1 ARRVR
6 PRVGRVGREEDH
18 SAPVGNGRGD
28 PRGRRRA
35 RDPRDLPVSEQT
47 IRDAMVPEPMTLGVD
62 ATAQDAGRCFAEN
75 DEVRALFVVD
85 ADGRLAGVLTRKTLV
100 REVVAAGRSPA
111 DVPLREI
118 AEPPHFTLDA
128 SLSLDTGFHQ
138 LDEKD
143 MER

>member
-1 ARRVR
+1 M
-6 PRVGRVGREEDH
+6 
-18 SAPVGNGRGD
+18 
-28 PRGRRRA
+28 
-35 RDPRDLPVSEQT
+35 SEQT

-138 LDEKD
+138 LEENDL
-143 MER
+143 ERLVASSTLPLPPAWARTATGEPMPDVVAALRGSRAGR